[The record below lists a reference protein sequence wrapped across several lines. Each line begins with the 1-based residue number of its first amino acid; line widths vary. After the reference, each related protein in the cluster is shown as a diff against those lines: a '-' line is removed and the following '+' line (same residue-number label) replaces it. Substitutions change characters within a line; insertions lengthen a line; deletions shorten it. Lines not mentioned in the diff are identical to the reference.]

1 MFANE
6 RNSDYSSMSEFVK
19 KRNHC
24 IIDCMCYNELHNDF
38 IYMPLHFLFKETV
51 ITVITTLRL
60 L

>member
-1 MFANE
+1 
-6 RNSDYSSMSEFVK
+6 MSEFVK